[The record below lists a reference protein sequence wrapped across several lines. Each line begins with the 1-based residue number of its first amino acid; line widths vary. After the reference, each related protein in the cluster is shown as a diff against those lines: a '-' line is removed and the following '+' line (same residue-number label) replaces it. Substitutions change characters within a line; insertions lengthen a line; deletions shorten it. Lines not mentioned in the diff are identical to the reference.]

1 MEFPVGVEFEDF
13 LVLPDDLDFEIV
25 LFETGLTALG
35 MVEDGPGRLDPDAN
49 IGFRIGFSEALT
61 LGITLDV
68 KSHERL
74 VKSLLSSSICL
85 SRLLHWKKKFSLFF
99 KRKEHLE
106 VVDMLM
112 GSNLR

>member
-13 LVLPDDLDFEIV
+13 LVFADDLDFEILV
-25 LFETGLTALG
+25 LLLEATTGLTALG

-49 IGFRIGFSEALT
+49 IGFRIGFSEELT

-74 VKSLLSSSICL
+74 VKSLSVSSSMMISCSIKTFALEKRSL
-85 SRLLHWKKKFSLFF
+85 STY
-99 KRKEHLE
+99 
-106 VVDMLM
+106 
-112 GSNLR
+112 

>member
-25 LFETGLTALG
+25 LFKTGLTALG

-49 IGFRIGFSEALT
+49 IGFRIGFSEELT

-74 VKSLLSSSICL
+74 VKSLSVSSSMMISCSIKTFALEKRSL
-85 SRLLHWKKKFSLFF
+85 STY
-99 KRKEHLE
+99 
-106 VVDMLM
+106 
-112 GSNLR
+112 